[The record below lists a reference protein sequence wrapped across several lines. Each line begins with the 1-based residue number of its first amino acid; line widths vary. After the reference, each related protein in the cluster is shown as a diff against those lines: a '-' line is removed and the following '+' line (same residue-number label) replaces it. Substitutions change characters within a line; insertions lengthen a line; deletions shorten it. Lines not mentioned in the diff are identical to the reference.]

1 MALSR
6 RTFLGLGVAG
16 AAVIAL
22 GGIGLRPTIL
32 RAASKPLVALDERTF
47 SVLAAFAERVAPGGG
62 AFPVASGVHVAE
74 KVDALLATCAPG
86 MVAELKQAL
95 LLFDNALAG
104 LFLDGRPST
113 FTSCDAATQDAIIDS
128 WKNSRLDLRRRV
140 YKGLRG
146 LCAGAYYG
154 SPEVYAAIGYP
165 GPPDYRSLMA
175 QRDAAVAE
183 GAAAPG
189 PENDTDTEHI
199 EAPAAP
205 AGAP

>member
-6 RTFLGLGVAG
+6 RSFLGLGLVGAG
-16 AAVIAL
+16 LLAL
-22 GGIGLRPTIL
+22 GGVGLRPTVL
-32 RAASKPLVALDERTF
+32 RAATKPLRALDERTF

-62 AFPVASGVHVAE
+62 AFPAASGVQVAE

-86 MVAELKQAL
+86 MVAEIKQAL

-104 LFLDGRPST
+104 LLLDQRPST
-113 FTSCDAATQDAIIDS
+113 FTACDPATQDAILES
-128 WKNSRLDLRRRV
+128 WKSSRLDLRRRV
-140 YKGLRG
+140 YKALRG

-165 GPPDYRSLMA
+165 GPPDYRALMA

-183 GAAAPG
+183 GAAG
-189 PENDTDTEHI
+189 PENDTDSSQ
-199 EAPAAP
+199 APAAP
-205 AGAP
+205 VGAP